1 MNQEPVEDQV
11 SESPARPN
19 RWLLFVVFL
28 LCITGI
34 CLVYLLRE
42 RRYARQLDAKNA
54 EIGASLIQT
63 RSQLEAL
70 TAKLNAMS
78 APPAAEQQ
86 VPSPAQPS
94 GVAAVHRAK
103 LRASK
108 RPRVV
113 EDPRWKQI
121 KAELAGQQKQIASTQ
136 EKLENT
142 RTELEANLNTARS
155 ELGSSI
161 ARNHEE
167 LVALEKRGER
177 NYFEFDLARSKQ
189 FKRVGSISLSLRKT
203 STKKAYYD
211 LVVLMEDFQLT
222 KKHVDLYEPV
232 LFYPSDSKQPVQ
244 LVVNQIGKDQVHG
257 YVSEP
262 KYKPSELAGTTP
274 GAAEP
279 SSPSKSEA
287 TAGLAHRPEPQ
298 Q

>member
-1 MNQEPVEDQV
+1 MNDDRIEDQV
-11 SESPARPN
+11 SESPTRPN

-28 LCITGI
+28 LCVTGF

-42 RRYARQLDAKNA
+42 RRFARQLDDRNT
-54 EIGASLIQT
+54 ELSASLNQT

-70 TAKLNAMS
+70 TTKLNSMS
-78 APPAAEQQ
+78 APPPAEQA
-86 VPSPAQPS
+86 PSPARPS
-94 GVAAVHRAK
+94 EKAVVHRAK
-103 LRASK
+103 PRASK

-113 EDPRWKQI
+113 EDPRWKQV
-121 KAELAGQQKQIASTQ
+121 KAELADQQKQIASNQ

-142 RTELEANLNTARS
+142 RAELEANLNTTRS

-189 FKRVGSISLSLRKT
+189 FKRVGSISLSLRRT
-203 STKKAYYD
+203 SAKKAYYD
-211 LVVLMEDFQLT
+211 VVVLMDDFQLT

-232 LFYPSDSKQPVQ
+232 LFYRSDSKQPVQ
-244 LVVNQIGKDQVHG
+244 LIVNQIGKNQVHG

-262 KYKPSELAGTTP
+262 KYKPSELTENAPSGT
-274 GAAEP
+274 ES

-287 TAGLAHRPEPQ
+287 TAGLARRPEPQ